1 MSRNAF
7 PAPFFGTDFSTESAA
22 FSGTIPTSKIQR
34 ATRTEN
40 APRGAAFCAT
50 KIDAPTRRTRP
61 LSAPP
66 NRAHIGAD
74 SVRRKR
80 VVLAAPR
87 RCVSDAGGAPK
98 SHRKS
103 IRNGYA
109 RMPLRGPEIRPETPL
124 AQARLTH
131 RKAGA
136 VRCDFFVF
144 LIFSI
149 IYIMRQVQ

>member
-1 MSRNAF
+1 VSRNAF
-7 PAPFFGTDFSTESAA
+7 PAQFFGTDFSAESAA

-80 VVLAAPR
+80 VVLATPDAAFPTPEER
-87 RCVSDAGGAPK
+87 RNRTGNPF
-98 SHRKS
+98 
-103 IRNGYA
+103 
-109 RMPLRGPEIRPETPL
+109 ETGTRECP
-124 AQARLTH
+124 
-131 RKAGA
+131 
-136 VRCDFFVF
+136 
-144 LIFSI
+144 
-149 IYIMRQVQ
+149 